1 MKTYLTLFFS
11 TNGTKPS
18 EVTKLL
24 ERMGFEATHGPYDF
38 VYDWKSD
45 SIVEDVVEFA
55 DRVKVLLESHNV
67 VFKMETV

>member
-1 MKTYLTLFFS
+1 MKTYLTLYFS

-18 EVTKLL
+18 EVTTLL

-45 SIVEDVVEFA
+45 SAVNNVIEFA
-55 DRVKVLLESHNV
+55 DKVKVLLETHNV